1 MNRIPR
7 YIKIDKHHQVRLE
20 IGVQSFRIN
29 LPCEDEKHANWL
41 KDMLTQALSNMVREL
56 IGGYE
61 VKQQPKAERND
72 E

>member
-1 MNRIPR
+1 
-7 YIKIDKHHQVRLE
+7 
-20 IGVQSFRIN
+20 VQSFRIN